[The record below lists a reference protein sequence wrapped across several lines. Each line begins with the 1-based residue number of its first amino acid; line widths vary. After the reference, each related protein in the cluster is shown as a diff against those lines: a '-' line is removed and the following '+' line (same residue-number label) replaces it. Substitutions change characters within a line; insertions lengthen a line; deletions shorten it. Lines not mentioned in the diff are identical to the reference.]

1 MALESLL
8 KNSYKEQEE
17 EDLMNS
23 SFFEPLKSEEEE
35 EDEEEEDEYSM
46 LPEEIK
52 KELIKYN
59 KQTVEQTEEDTSEY
73 SMLTDEIK
81 NELIGYSTS
90 EKEMSDVPP
99 SYQSEID
106 EPTGTELAEL
116 GARLEKTTF
125 RNLYQIFKAGNL
137 SADNDKSLSEN
148 IKDVEKERTDKIY
161 SKMKEKYGT
170 DFRKY
175 QDEMAVIGGRA
186 GVALFDPVTFLI
198 PWAKIAKVGKLGAT
212 GIGAGIASTDMAIY
226 DYATHGEV
234 SPDNVLFA
242 AGLGG
247 LSSLGG
253 TILANKIYAPKDK
266 NINLGKIDGETT
278 VVKSS
283 ITEPPNPKLNTKE
296 AQDLEDVS
304 LKVIA
309 ENDPLLKELSNLGAV
324 RKLMDRAN
332 KDINIYNDTVKG
344 LNKIKGVANVK
355 INKTIK
361 QNFEDAKKFKKEQ
374 LPQLIKK
381 HSDGQLKIVDGVL
394 TKLGKDDQYEITQ
407 NILHSITQNLTG
419 SLMGGGAGYTIG
431 SFIGDDDSE
440 TLPISFMT
448 AGVVLGGF
456 HKSVNRNPYI
466 TEAMKKETSD
476 SILNNAKI
484 VLHNFLK
491 VNTAGGIATRN
502 IAHGG
507 ENETLARMLF
517 HIQGGRKKNIIGA
530 EQATDLVSGK
540 FYLQIGEV
548 LGNSS
553 VHEQSAAFK
562 IIRGLDTEENVIKS
576 FNLNKTEIANVKT
589 LVRNVEN
596 FKKDFGQA
604 YVRSAGIEFKNIP
617 NSEGI
622 YGLPQ
627 FYNNNIIKDS
637 KAFKKTLKEAIVLQ
651 NKDKNLTSKQLKK
664 KADDIFDN
672 MTGRGIKNILGEDE
686 KFTGIPYLKNFEKER
701 YFTDLDA
708 IKKLEP
714 FLEDN
719 LNIVL
724 NQWVTSSVKGVEFA
738 RQFGQRGE
746 VVTSLMKSL
755 KNKNNKGI
763 LNDVEY
769 KKKLT
774 LMRDTVNAYF
784 KTHGVLKG
792 DHDLGRT
799 GMSLLTFLTNTTM
812 LPRAAIAQLAD
823 FIQPFQNSTFGSA
836 AKAILKG
843 QGDRNYAY
851 KLGIARGK
859 NTTLEKDMEAL
870 VSSAGNA
877 HNNVQLRINKYTQN
891 FFKWNQMQ
899 RLTDKGAR
907 FAFNTGV
914 EDAFKFGKKYG
925 TKTKVNRSTMTKINQ
940 MGLDKNELK
949 YLSKFKTID
958 DAFKDKAAEGILLKA
973 GNKIKDRD
981 IGVPTVGNRMLFSQ
995 SQNPYVR
1002 SFGLFLSWT
1011 QFKSSQLNSLINR
1024 VSDGDTKLA
1033 LKMLG
1038 GIGVAGGIR
1047 ELQIFASPAQ
1057 EYYKDNKPDRFS
1069 GKWWEQAAML
1079 QGMVDWRLEKAIRV
1093 FGLGE
1098 AGGKSGVENFSSV
1111 IGQIDNLATGV
1122 SGTVRNFGQGDYE
1135 GALIAATK
1143 PTPIRELISV
1153 YNRAIVGEA
1162 RDPFGTGTLEDTPS
1176 TVRKSSVAYAE
1187 GGRVELAE
1195 GGDPEDRNNMYAGE
1209 SFFETTRPSLRAIL
1223 EKRNEVIDEQRK
1235 TDTGT

>member
-35 EDEEEEDEYSM
+35 DEEEEDEYSM

-52 KELIKYN
+52 NELINYN
-59 KQTVEQTEEDTSEY
+59 KQAAEQTEEDTSEY

-81 NELIGYSTS
+81 NELRGYSTS
-90 EKEMSDVPP
+90 EKEMSDVPL

-175 QDEMAVIGGRA
+175 QNEMAVIGGRA

-226 DYATHGEV
+226 DYATNGEV

-332 KDINIYNDTVKG
+332 KDINIYNETKKG
-344 LNKIKGVANVK
+344 LERIKGVTNVK
-355 INKTIK
+355 INKTIQ
-361 QNFEDAKKFKKEQ
+361 QNYKDAIKFKTNQ
-374 LPQLIKK
+374 LPQLIKQ
-381 HSDGQLKIVDGVL
+381 HSDGQLKIVNGVL

-419 SLMGGGAGYTIG
+419 SLMGGGVGYTIG

-448 AGVVLGGF
+448 AGVVLGGL

-491 VNTAGGIATRN
+491 VNTAGGTATRN

-517 HIQGGRKKNIIGA
+517 HIQGGKKKNIMGA

-540 FYLQIGEV
+540 FYLQIGEA

-589 LVRNVEN
+589 LVKNVKTFRE
-596 FKKDFGQA
+596 DFGNA
-604 YVRSAGIEFKNIP
+604 YIRSAGIEFKNIS
-617 NSEGI
+617 N

-637 KAFKKTLKEAIVLQ
+637 KAFKKTLKEAVELQ
-651 NKDKNLTSKQLKK
+651 DKGLSASKKSDK
-664 KADDIFDN
+664 VNDIFDN
-672 MTGRGIKNILGEDE
+672 MTGRGVKNILGEDE
-686 KFTGIPYLKNFEKER
+686 KFTGIPYLKNFKKER
-701 YFTDLDA
+701 YFTDPAA

-719 LNIVL
+719 LSIVL

-746 VVTSLMKSL
+746 VIDSLIASLNKKKSQ
-755 KNKNNKGI
+755 GI
-763 LNDVEY
+763 LSDVEH

-799 GMSLLTFLTNTTM
+799 GMSLITFLTNTTM

-877 HNNVQLRINKYTQN
+877 HNSVQLKINKYTQN
-891 FFKWNQMQ
+891 FFRWNQMQ

-925 TKTKVNRSTMTKINQ
+925 NLTKINRSTMTKINQ

-949 YLSKFKTID
+949 YLSKYNNID
-958 DAFKDKAAEGILLKA
+958 EAFKDTTAAGILLKA

-1002 SFGLFLSWT
+1002 SFGLFLSWA
-1011 QFKSSQLNSLINR
+1011 QFKSSQLNSLVNR

-1033 LKMLG
+1033 LKMIG
-1038 GIGVAGGIR
+1038 GIGIAGGIK
-1047 ELQIFASPAQ
+1047 EMQIFASPAQ

-1069 GKWWEQAAML
+1069 GEWWEQASML
-1079 QGMVDWRLEKAIRV
+1079 QGMVDWRIEKAIRV

-1111 IGQIDNLATGV
+1111 IGQMDNLATGV

-1143 PTPIRELISV
+1143 PTPIRELISI
-1153 YNRAIVGEA
+1153 YNRGIVGEA
-1162 RDPFGTGTLEDTPS
+1162 GDPFGTGTLEDTPS

-1223 EKRNEVIDEQRK
+1223 EKRSEVMNEQRE
-1235 TDTGT
+1235 TN